1 MSAKIRPTWDEYFME
16 IARQVAQ
23 RSTCPRASV
32 GAVIV
37 RERRILTTG
46 YNGAPEGL
54 LHCLEAGCIIED
66 DHCQR
71 SLHAEQNAII
81 QAAMHGVSIQGGQL
95 YCTTQPCVLC
105 AKMIINAGIE
115 RVVFAGDYPDSL
127 GKSLLEEA
135 RVDLVR
141 LDDSGEPDASR
152 GGDA

>member
-1 MSAKIRPTWDEYFME
+1 MG

-71 SLHAEQNAII
+71 SLHAEQNAIL
-81 QAAMHGVSIQGGQL
+81 QAAFHGVSIAGGSM
-95 YCTTQPCVLC
+95 YVTYQPCNTC
-105 AKMIINAGIE
+105 AKMIINAGLK
-115 RVVFAGDYPDSL
+115 RVIYAGEYPDEL
-127 GKSLLEEA
+127 ARNFLAEA
-135 RVDLVR
+135 GVELVR
-141 LDDSGEPDASR
+141 FPNP
-152 GGDA
+152 

>member
-1 MSAKIRPTWDEYFME
+1 M
-16 IARQVAQ
+16 AQ

-71 SLHAEQNAII
+71 SLHAEQNAIL
-81 QAAMHGVSIQGGQL
+81 QAAFHGVSIAGGSM
-95 YCTTQPCVLC
+95 YVTYQPCNTC
-105 AKMIINAGIE
+105 AKMIINAGLK
-115 RVVFAGDYPDSL
+115 RVIYAGEYPDEL
-127 GKSLLEEA
+127 ARNFLAEA
-135 RVDLVR
+135 GVELVR
-141 LDDSGEPDASR
+141 FPNP
-152 GGDA
+152 

>member
-81 QAAMHGVSIQGGQL
+81 QAALHGVSIAGG
-95 YCTTQPCVLC
+95 TTYITHQPCNTC
-105 AKMIINAGIE
+105 AKMIINAGLK
-115 RVVFAGDYPDSL
+115 RVIYAGEYPDEL
-127 GKSLLEEA
+127 ARNFLAEA
-135 RVDLVR
+135 GVELVR
-141 LDDSGEPDASR
+141 FPNP
-152 GGDA
+152 